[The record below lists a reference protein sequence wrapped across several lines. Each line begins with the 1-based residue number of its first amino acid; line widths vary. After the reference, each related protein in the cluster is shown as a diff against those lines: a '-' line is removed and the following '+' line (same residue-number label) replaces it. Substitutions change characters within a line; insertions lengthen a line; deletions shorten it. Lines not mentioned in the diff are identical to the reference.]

1 MRLIW
6 ASAVTNEAARV
17 HYTGWWGGCV
27 AGRSARAA
35 GRARAAHR
43 RADGLRREQFAITC
57 PHGGIPGRTPE
68 TRVDGEPSQHSDRHS
83 LGGVRCGVE
92 ATIRE
97 GAHHTGTRRRSRPNG
112 AHRGGLG
119 QVNSA
124 GRDVAEYNLE
134 RKRTSS
140 TSPAGLLKWRAVD
153 TYPRYGWDRPGH
165 ACLWTDILN
174 PL

>member
-1 MRLIW
+1 MFSHFWERQVYLRGSEHKDGREPQ
-6 ASAVTNEAARV
+6 ANNRVGVTN
-17 HYTGWWGGCV
+17 
-27 AGRSARAA
+27 
-35 GRARAAHR
+35 
-43 RADGLRREQFAITC
+43 I
-57 PHGGIPGRTPE
+57 
-68 TRVDGEPSQHSDRHS
+68 
-83 LGGVRCGVE
+83 
-92 ATIRE
+92 
-97 GAHHTGTRRRSRPNG
+97 AHHTGTRRRSRPNG

-140 TSPAGLLKWRAVD
+140 TSSAGLLKRRAVD
-153 TYPRYGWDRPGH
+153 TYPRYGWARPGH

>member
-1 MRLIW
+1 MRPREFITL
-6 ASAVTNEAARV
+6 VGGVAA
-17 HYTGWWGGCV
+17 WP
-27 AGRSARAA
+27 RSARAA

-43 RADGLRREQFAITC
+43 RADGLCRERFAITC

-68 TRVDGEPSQHSDRHS
+68 TRVDGEPSKHSDRHS

-140 TSPAGLLKWRAVD
+140 TSSAGLLKRRAVD
-153 TYPRYGWDRPGH
+153 TYPRYGWARPGH

>member
-1 MRLIW
+1 MRLIR

-68 TRVDGEPSQHSDRHS
+68 TRVDGEPPQHSDRHS

-97 GAHHTGTRRRSRPNG
+97 GAHHTGTRRRSCRMARIAG
-112 AHRGGLG
+112 AWDRSTAPG
-119 QVNSA
+119 
-124 GRDVAEYNLE
+124 DVAEYNLE

-140 TSPAGLLKWRAVD
+140 TSSAGLLKRRAID
-153 TYPRYGWDRPGH
+153 TYPRYGWARPGH